1 MEIEMLHIYIIKVSL
16 VIPIQPFQPSMKA
29 PVSLLKM
36 TGHVKR
42 DIRSAV
48 QCSAEQCTAVHC
60 SVEQCSAVQCSEV
73 QSSAVQCSVEQCRA
87 PLHFNKARCCRR
99 RSRDQTSQPTGAWP
113 SRIYW
118 RELME
123 KQIPINKKINRSI
136 YHFNEQNFSWKYF
149 LTYKRRREWG
159 GKRLKEI

>member
-60 SVEQCSAVQCSEV
+60 SVEQCSAVQCTHNFQLRPPLSTTLHLDGALQPG
-73 QSSAVQCSVEQCRA
+73 QSD
-87 PLHFNKARCCRR
+87 HTFNGATTASSNQQFK
-99 RSRDQTSQPTGAWP
+99 SLSGAWWAETG
-113 SRIYW
+113 SLGCEAGCRV
-118 RELME
+118 
-123 KQIPINKKINRSI
+123 
-136 YHFNEQNFSWKYF
+136 
-149 LTYKRRREWG
+149 
-159 GKRLKEI
+159 